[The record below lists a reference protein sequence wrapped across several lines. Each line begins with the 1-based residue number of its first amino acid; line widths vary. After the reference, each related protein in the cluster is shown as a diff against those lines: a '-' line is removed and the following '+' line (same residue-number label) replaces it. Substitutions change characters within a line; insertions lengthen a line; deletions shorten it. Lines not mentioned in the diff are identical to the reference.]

1 MDLSGEHRFV
11 PDINDKAKAGSFKTE
26 EELGRLLTLTEE
38 NLRRVVRE
46 MRGGSV
52 RATPGANNCRFCK
65 MAPICRKG
73 TAQAEGDGN

>member
-1 MDLSGEHRFV
+1 MG
-11 PDINDKAKAGSFKTE
+11 
-26 EELGRLLTLTEE
+26 
-38 NLRRVVRE
+38 RE